1 MTKTIGGSQLQARST
16 NNRKGALAAAYV
28 GAFALAGAA
37 IAGGSQAENGA
48 ANLREIVRAE
58 VAAQGVEP
66 LSAAPE
72 QSAAMVELGRL
83 LFFDTELSGNR
94 NISCATCHHPAFGA
108 GDGLSVSFGSG
119 GLGLGSERLL
129 GEGELIPRNAPEIF
143 NRADPLWRSM
153 FWDSRVEVVDGV
165 YHSPAGD
172 QLPEGFT
179 SPLAIQAMF
188 PVTSS
193 EEMRGQ
199 AGDLDVDGNP
209 NELAALDDSDFTG
222 IWQRLMARILAIPDY
237 AALFSEVYPD
247 VPAGELTF
255 QHAAEAIAAFEADAF
270 TMTDSPWDQW
280 LAGEESALSDQ
291 QIRGADLF
299 FGAAGCSTCHSGTL
313 LTDQAHHN
321 IGTPQVGPGR
331 GASRPL
337 DFGRLLITNDP
348 GDLFTFRTPPL
359 RNVAVSG
366 PWMHNGAFHSL
377 EQAVRHHFGPELCW
391 APTFEFVS
399 MEPEVEATL
408 QRSPELRNV
417 VMATLDPAMPTYRP
431 SDRDIADLLAF
442 LDSLTSPS
450 VDLMGEQVPDR
461 VPSGRPVETAAPP
474 SAY

>member
-1 MTKTIGGSQLQARST
+1 MQALSRLSSKATI
-16 NNRKGALAAAYV
+16 AAAYV
-28 GAFALAGAA
+28 GGFLLAGVA
-37 IAGGSQAENGA
+37 IVGGSQAESGA
-48 ANLREIVRAE
+48 SDLRAVVRAE

-72 QSAAMVELGRL
+72 QSATMVELGRF

-94 NISCATCHHPAFGA
+94 NTSCATCHHPAFGA

-119 GLGLGSERLL
+119 GLGLGADRQLAD
-129 GEGELIPRNAPEIF
+129 GELIPRNAPEIF

-153 FWDSRVEVVDGV
+153 FWDSRVELVDGV

-188 PVTSS
+188 PVTSR

-199 AGDLDVDGNP
+199 AGDLDADGNP
-209 NELAALDDSDFTG
+209 NEIAELDDSDFTG
-222 IWQRLMARILAIPDY
+222 IWQRLMARVVAIPDY
-237 AALFSEVYPD
+237 VALFAQAYPD
-247 VPAGELTF
+247 VPASELTF
-255 QHAAEAIAAFEADAF
+255 RHAAEAIAAFEADAF

-280 LAGEESALSDQ
+280 LAGDESALTDQ

-313 LTDQAHHN
+313 MTDQLHHN

-337 DFGRLLITNDP
+337 DFGRQLITYDP

-359 RNVAVSG
+359 RNVAITG

-391 APTFEFVS
+391 SPTFQFVS
-399 MEPEVEATL
+399 MEPEVAATL
-408 QRSPELRNV
+408 QRSPALRNV
-417 VMATLDPAMPTYRP
+417 VMATLDPELPTYRP

-442 LDSLTSPS
+442 LGSLTSPS
-450 VDLMGEQVPDR
+450 VALMGDQVPER
-461 VPSGRPVETAAPP
+461 VPSGRPVENTAT
-474 SAY
+474 STTY